1 MPNFDGTGPHGE
13 GPMTGWGRGYC
24 VVPLS
29 NPDIELD
36 YLKSQELALKMQLSR
51 VKDRIKILR
60 TAKEVR
66 HAGI

>member
-29 NPDIELD
+29 NLGEELG
-36 YLKSQELALKMQLSR
+36 YLRSQEQALKMQLSKLR
-51 VKDRIKILR
+51 ARINVLK

>member
-1 MPNFDGTGPHGE
+1 
-13 GPMTGWGRGYC
+13 MTGWGRGYC

-29 NPDIELD
+29 NLGEELG
-36 YLKSQELALKMQLSR
+36 YLRSQEQALKMQLSKLR
-51 VKDRIKILR
+51 ARINVLK

>member
-29 NPDIELD
+29 DPKLELN
-36 YLKSQELALKMQLSR
+36 YLRSEEKALKMQLGR
-51 VKDRIKILR
+51 VKDRIKALSK
-60 TAKEVR
+60 AKEVS